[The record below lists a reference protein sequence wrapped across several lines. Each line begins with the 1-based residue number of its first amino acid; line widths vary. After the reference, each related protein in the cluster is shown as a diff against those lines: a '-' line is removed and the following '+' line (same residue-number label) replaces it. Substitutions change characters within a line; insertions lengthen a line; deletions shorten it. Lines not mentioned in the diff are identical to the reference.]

1 MIQVRNEHELEASQE
16 LAQLV
21 NFLATKKSI
30 KVLNVS
36 QRYDLRNNVMRN
48 NKFVNINFRKLAAR
62 IARLLATVESS
73 IKTLHLLL
81 YEDGD
86 VEEGGEEEDADE
98 KMQQLEDLVK
108 ALNQAPIQTLHMV
121 NIEIT

>member
-1 MIQVRNEHELEASQE
+1 MRNEHELEASQE